1 MLPQPLLVSREWVF
15 PRKEARA
22 VPDPIYEVI
31 AQGAR
36 YWFLFLMALIA
47 WRSWRWYRKD
57 KRQAKKRLKLLPD
70 AGFVGEMV
78 VIQSEGTLPRG
89 AVLAVPREGTLGAL
103 RTNDLCLPGAG
114 VAKRHLWFR
123 FEDGRGLLVE
133 PFGNNA
139 ATVDGEEAA
148 RRGQTLC
155 MAHGSWLLVGPYTL
169 RLRLFAG
176 FESTGRAAREP
187 GVEAEPEPQ
196 AQPDSSNPYLAAQQ
210 QAQPGAVDPYLAAQQ
225 QEWLRQQ
232 WLMQQA
238 YQLGY
243 EQAMREPPEAE
254 RMPETER
261 MPEAEP
267 EEELPEDVLPY
278 DVARIAQQEGLA
290 DHSVFMRPR
299 GAARPVVHEEPPAVE
314 TSFASPQTDAGE
326 DAWADLPDP
335 DEDVQ
340 LYDED
345 MTDAAAP
352 PKSAYVGHDEAERAK
367 KHVWD
372 KYFGGRG

>member
-1 MLPQPLLVSREWVF
+1 M
-15 PRKEARA
+15 
-22 VPDPIYEVI
+22 PDPIYEVI

-78 VIQSEGTLPRG
+78 VIRSEGTLPRG

-133 PFGNNA
+133 PFDKNA
-139 ATVDGEEAA
+139 VTVDGEEAA

-187 GVEAEPEPQ
+187 GVEAEPEPR
-196 AQPDSSNPYLAAQQ
+196 AQPAFSDPYLASQQ
-210 QAQPGAVDPYLAAQQ
+210 QAQPAAVDPYLAAQQ
-225 QEWLRQQ
+225 Q
-232 WLMQQA
+232 WLMRQA

-243 EQAMREPPEAE
+243 EQALREPPEAGHMPE
-254 RMPETER
+254 AEHMPETASI
-261 MPEAEP
+261 PEAEP
-267 EEELPEDVLPY
+267 EEDELPEDVLPY
-278 DVARIAQQEGLA
+278 DVARIAQREGLA
-290 DHSVFMRPR
+290 DHSVFMRPK
-299 GAARPVVHEEPPAVE
+299 GAPRPAVYDEPPAEESV
-314 TSFASPQTDAGE
+314 FDPAQMDAGE
-326 DAWADLPDP
+326 ADWTDLPNP

>member
-1 MLPQPLLVSREWVF
+1 M
-15 PRKEARA
+15 
-22 VPDPIYEVI
+22 PDPIYEVI

-133 PFGNNA
+133 PFGKNA
-139 ATVDGEEAA
+139 ATVDGEQAA
-148 RRGQTLC
+148 RRGDTLC
-155 MAHGSWLLVGPYTL
+155 MAHGSWLAVGPYTL

-176 FESTGRAAREP
+176 FESTGHAAREP
-187 GVEAEPEPQ
+187 GVEADPEPQ
-196 AQPDSSNPYLAAQQ
+196 AQPAASDPYLAAQQ
-210 QAQPGAVDPYLAAQQ
+210 QAQPVPSDPYLAAQQQAQPVPSDPYLAAQQ
-225 QEWLRQQ
+225 QEWLMR
-232 WLMQQA
+232 QA

-243 EQAMREPPEAE
+243 EQAMRQSPLPEEEPAPE
-254 RMPETER
+254 
-261 MPEAEP
+261 
-267 EEELPEDVLPY
+267 EEELPEDALPY

-290 DHSVFMRPR
+290 DHSVFMRPK
-299 GAARPVVHEEPPAVE
+299 GVPRPVVHEEPPAE
-314 TSFASPQTDAGE
+314 SPAEEPAFDPSQTDAEE
-326 DAWADLPDP
+326 DAWAELPDP
-335 DEDVQ
+335 DGAVQ

-367 KHVWD
+367 KRVWD
-372 KYFGGRG
+372 RYFGGRG

>member
-1 MLPQPLLVSREWVF
+1 M
-15 PRKEARA
+15 
-22 VPDPIYEVI
+22 PDPVYEVV

-57 KRQAKKRLKLLPD
+57 KKQAKKRLKLLPD

-133 PFGNNA
+133 PFDKNA
-139 ATVDGEEAA
+139 FTVDGEEAA
-148 RRGQTLC
+148 RRGDTLC
-155 MAHGSWLLVGPYTL
+155 MAHGSWMTVGPYTL

-187 GVEAEPEPQ
+187 GVELGPEPQ
-196 AQPDSSNPYLAAQQ
+196 TQPAPA
-210 QAQPGAVDPYLAAQQ
+210 PDPYLAARQ
-225 QEWLRQQ
+225 QEWMRQQ

-238 YQLGY
+238 YQMGY
-243 EQAMREPPEAE
+243 EQAMRQPPQPQE
-254 RMPETER
+254 ETI
-261 MPEAEP
+261 P
-267 EEELPEDVLPY
+267 EEAELPEDALPY
-278 DVARIAQQEGLA
+278 DMARIAQQEGLA
-290 DHSVFMRPR
+290 DHSVFMRPK
-299 GAARPVVHEEPPAVE
+299 GAPKPELPSWEEPEP
-314 TSFASPQTDAGE
+314 AGE
-326 DAWADLPDP
+326 PAQEPVQEADPEPTEADGWMAPPDP

-367 KHVWD
+367 KRVWD
-372 KYFGGRG
+372 RYFGGRG

>member
-1 MLPQPLLVSREWVF
+1 M
-15 PRKEARA
+15 
-22 VPDPIYEVI
+22 PDPIYEVI

-89 AVLAVPREGTLGAL
+89 AVLAVPREGTLGTL

-133 PFGNNA
+133 PFGKNA
-139 ATVDGEEAA
+139 ATVDGEQAA
-148 RRGQTLC
+148 RRGDTLC

-187 GVEAEPEPQ
+187 GVETDPEPQ
-196 AQPDSSNPYLAAQQ
+196 AQPAASNPYLAAQQ
-210 QAQPGAVDPYLAAQQ
+210 QAQPAAIAPYLAAQQQAQPAATDPYLAAQQ

-243 EQAMREPPEAE
+243 EQAMRQPPQIEGEPD
-254 RMPETER
+254 
-261 MPEAEP
+261 P
-267 EEELPEDVLPY
+267 EEELPEDALPY

-290 DHSVFMRPR
+290 DHSVFMRPK
-299 GAARPVVHEEPPAVE
+299 GVPRPEPPVLEEAVAEPPARE
-314 TSFASPQTDAGE
+314 AAYDLPEA
-326 DAWADLPDP
+326 DAWTELPDP

-367 KHVWD
+367 RRVWD

>member
-1 MLPQPLLVSREWVF
+1 M
-15 PRKEARA
+15 
-22 VPDPIYEVI
+22 PDPIYEVI

-133 PFGNNA
+133 PFGKNA
-139 ATVDGEEAA
+139 ATVDGEQAA
-148 RRGQTLC
+148 RRGDTLC
-155 MAHGSWLLVGPYTL
+155 MAHGSWLAVGPYTL

-176 FESTGRAAREP
+176 FESTGHAAREP
-187 GVEAEPEPQ
+187 GVEADPEPQ
-196 AQPDSSNPYLAAQQ
+196 AQPAAS
-210 QAQPGAVDPYLAAQQ
+210 DPYLAAQQ

-232 WLMQQA
+232 WLMRQA

-243 EQAMREPPEAE
+243 EQAMRQSPLPEEEPAPE
-254 RMPETER
+254 
-261 MPEAEP
+261 
-267 EEELPEDVLPY
+267 EEELPEDALPY

-290 DHSVFMRPR
+290 DHSVFMRPK
-299 GAARPVVHEEPPAVE
+299 GVPRPVVHEEPPAE
-314 TSFASPQTDAGE
+314 SPAEEPAFDPSQTDAEE
-326 DAWADLPDP
+326 DAWAELPDP
-335 DEDVQ
+335 DGAVQ

-367 KHVWD
+367 KRVWD
-372 KYFGGRG
+372 RYFGGRG

>member
-1 MLPQPLLVSREWVF
+1 MPE
-15 PRKEARA
+15 
-22 VPDPIYEVI
+22 PIYEVI

-89 AVLAVPREGTLGAL
+89 AVLPVPREGTLGAL

-133 PFGNNA
+133 PFDKNA

-155 MAHGSWLLVGPYTL
+155 MAHGSWLMVGPYTL

-187 GVEAEPEPQ
+187 GVEDGPEQQ
-196 AQPDSSNPYLAAQQ
+196 AQPAFSDPCLVSQQ
-210 QAQPGAVDPYLAAQQ
+210 QAQPADANPYLAAQQ

-232 WLMQQA
+232 WLMRQA

-243 EQAMREPPEAE
+243 EQAMQQAPEAH
-254 RMPETER
+254 PI
-261 MPEAEP
+261 PEAEP
-267 EEELPEDVLPY
+267 EEEELPEDVLPY

-290 DHSVFMRPR
+290 DHSVFMRPKD
-299 GAARPVVHEEPPAVE
+299 APRPVVYEEPTP
-314 TSFASPQTDAGE
+314 PQADAGE
-326 DAWADLPDP
+326 DDWAELPDP

-340 LYDED
+340 LYDD
-345 MTDAAAP
+345 DLTDAAAP